1 MSYLKTLKKDG
12 VVLVKDALPEDEIK
26 KISADYNKIDLS
38 LKNKDIPKDKPIIV
52 FWKHVVGEQKRIC
65 TFDEFPSIWK
75 FINNRILWT
84 ITNI

>member
-12 VVLVKDALPEDEIK
+12 VVLVKDAWPEDEIK

-52 FWKHVVGEQKRIC
+52 FWNSTIGLSRIIPIQC
-65 TFDEFPSIWK
+65 G
-75 FINNRILWT
+75 
-84 ITNI
+84 